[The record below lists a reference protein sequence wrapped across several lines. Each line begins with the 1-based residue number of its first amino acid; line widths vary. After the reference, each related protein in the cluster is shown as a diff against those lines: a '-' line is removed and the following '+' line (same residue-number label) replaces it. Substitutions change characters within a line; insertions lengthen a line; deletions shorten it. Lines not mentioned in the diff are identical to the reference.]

1 MEYKIIDKKTGNII
15 YHAGY
20 YTATTAL
27 TKILWDRYITELKG
41 YTKKYQFNYSNKQ
54 TIEFTIDNYIHRFE
68 NIPTKLGTLDN
79 NALNNEIIKIIKG
92 GIEK

>member
-1 MEYKIIDKKTGNII
+1 MEYKIIDKKTG
-15 YHAGY
+15 YVVCHASQY
-20 YTATTAL
+20 RAIHAL
-27 TKILWDRYITELKG
+27 TKILWDKYITELKS

-79 NALNNEIIKIIKG
+79 DALNNEIIKIIKG
-92 GIEK
+92 E